1 MTSKK
6 EFIEG
11 GILWTNIAKIS
22 SFKKKQ
28 QQVFNINRNEI
39 LVIKTNQNYRAIQNR
54 CPHAGLSMKG
64 SKINTE
70 ENIIICKW
78 HKTSFCNKTGDV
90 KKWVDVSPFEKKVAY
105 FLAKF
110 SKKMKEMVEMDPT
123 PIEVFSV
130 KEIEENVWVGLEVEN

>member
-1 MTSKK
+1 M
-6 EFIEG
+6 
-11 GILWTNIAKIS
+11 
-22 SFKKKQ
+22 
-28 QQVFNINRNEI
+28 
-39 LVIKTNQNYRAIQNR
+39 
-54 CPHAGLSMKG
+54 
-64 SKINTE
+64 
-70 ENIIICKW
+70 
-78 HKTSFCNKTGDV
+78 